1 MFMISWDIVE
11 TRRSSSAFKRFC
23 SSSLSPEPSSSSPP
37 PTKRPKVKIDAA
49 IEFAAAAEP
58 AESSSAARFWLRIKD
73 RFRILDRNL
82 ETDTKPEADVL
93 ETPTI
98 AGEVVTDGE
107 NSKAGKKRAKAP
119 WAKLLCLAVCSAC
132 NTFLLKVWS
141 FSSCPTSSVGFMFGS
156 FIFFRQNYAV
166 MSETFL
172 FIDYNT
178 SVSNCP
184 TQRSIDCNYGDI
196 AEEIIIP
203 SVQFSYTQ
211 FLNNGNFVGAASGK
225 TFPAL
230 DTRTKEVIA
239 NVAEGDAEDIN
250 RAMKAAR
257 KSIDEGAWP

>member
-1 MFMISWDIVE
+1 MEIY
-11 TRRSSSAFKRFC
+11 
-23 SSSLSPEPSSSSPP
+23 PE
-37 PTKRPKVKIDAA
+37 A
-49 IEFAAAAEP
+49 
-58 AESSSAARFWLRIKD
+58 
-73 RFRILDRNL
+73 
-82 ETDTKPEADVL
+82 DTKPEADVL

-119 WAKLLCLAVCSAC
+119 WAKLLCQYSQ
-132 NTFLLKVWS
+132 N
-141 FSSCPTSSVGFMFGS
+141 PTLYHERPS
-156 FIFFRQNYAV
+156 
-166 MSETFL
+166 
-172 FIDYNT
+172 
-178 SVSNCP
+178 
-184 TQRSIDCNYGDI
+184 QRSIDCNYGDI
-196 AEEIIIP
+196 ESDKVRACYQSYRKTVNRDFSSSAEEIIIP